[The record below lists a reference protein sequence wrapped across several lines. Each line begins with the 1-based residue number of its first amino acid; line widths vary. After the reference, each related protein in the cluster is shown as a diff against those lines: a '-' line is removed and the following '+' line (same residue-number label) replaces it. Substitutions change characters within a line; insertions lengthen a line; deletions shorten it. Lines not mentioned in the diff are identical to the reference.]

1 MVMLLTIAERYA
13 EGHVGQL
20 LDETHLGEER
30 VAPREGLRFVAVGVS
45 IVALLTGA
53 ALAGLPEAALVALLP
68 LLVIGVALILNR
80 GKVPTPGQLTDL
92 IIPR

>member
-20 LDETHLGEER
+20 LDEAQLSEAR
-30 VAPREGLRFVAVGVS
+30 VAPREGLRFVAVGATV
-45 IVALLTGA
+45 VTFLAGA
-53 ALAGLPEAALVALLP
+53 AVAGLPEAALGALLP
-68 LLVIGVALILNR
+68 VLAIGAAAILNR
-80 GKVPTPGQLTDL
+80 GKMPTPGQLTDL